1 LIIVNSIELYI
12 AALFNPIFMQSSIN
26 NLLPDEVIMNKIYL
40 IRGKKV
46 MLDRDLAELYN
57 VETRSLKQAVKRNM
71 VRFPEDFM
79 FKMNE
84 EEFQNWRSQIVISN
98 SDRMG
103 LRHPPFCFTEQGV
116 TMLSCLLNSETAIH
130 VNIQIIRIFTKMK
143 EMLLT
148 HKEILMQLEQLE
160 REVSQNNSDIR
171 QIFEVL
177 RSLLD
182 YPEQERTPIGFKQ
195 KS

>member
-1 LIIVNSIELYI
+1 M
-12 AALFNPIFMQSSIN
+12 A
-26 NLLPDEVIMNKIYL
+26 
-40 IRGKKV
+40 
-46 MLDRDLAELYN
+46 
-57 VETRSLKQAVKRNM
+57 
-71 VRFPEDFM
+71 RFPEDFM
-79 FKMNE
+79 FEMND

-116 TMLSCLLNSETAIH
+116 TMLSCLLNSDTAIH
-130 VNIQIIRIFTKMK
+130 VNIQIIRIFTRMK

-148 HKEILMQLEQLE
+148 HKDILMKLEQLE